1 MAYAHRAIFTRT
13 RQTQWRGRIVIGGGL
28 VLSLAHALALP
39 RLGLH
44 DFTPD
49 LYTVAALFI
58 GLFASRHGRYGPSL
72 VFGLIRDFF
81 SLGLLGSYAVLYS
94 LLHKAAG
101 RAREKFDPFKPVNV
115 FIMALI
121 GTFLVN
127 LGYHSMLA
135 LAGDGVGWTRAIH
148 RCACMAVGTGPLAV
162 LLFPVAH
169 FTLEKLGAREE
180 GGYWNF

>member
-1 MAYAHRAIFTRT
+1 MAYARRAIFTKSRE
-13 RQTQWRGRIVIGGGL
+13 TQWRGRVIIGGGL
-28 VLSLAHALALP
+28 LLSVLHALLLP
-39 RLGLH
+39 RLGLE

-49 LYTVAALFI
+49 LYTVGALFI
-58 GLFASRHGRYGPSL
+58 GLFASRSGRYGPSL

-101 RAREKFDPFKPVNV
+101 RAREKFDPYKPANV
-115 FIMALI
+115 FTMALI

-127 LGYHSMLA
+127 FGYHGMLA
-135 LAGDGVGWTRAIH
+135 LAGDGVGWSRALT
-148 RCACMAVGTGPLAV
+148 RCACMAVASAPVAV
-162 LLFPVAH
+162 LAYPGVH
-169 FTLEKLGAREE
+169 FALEKLGARND